1 MAFPD
6 KAGKKLS
13 DHVPA
18 LKDQGMDYLAAA
30 NAAGV
35 GIQCYR
41 VAQVGASPFTFTF
54 ATYGLKN
61 MADGTYNVIV
71 QGPNGDERADYATRT
86 PTSVQITGGA
96 AAEQLIV
103 LVIGRFANQS
113 I

>member
-6 KAGKKLS
+6 KAAKKAS
-13 DHVPA
+13 DHIPWA
-18 LKDQGMDYLAAA
+18 KDQGIDHFV
-30 NAAGV
+30 AAGAGGV
-35 GIQCYR
+35 GLQAYR

-61 MADGTYNVIV
+61 MADATYNVIV

-86 PTSVQITGGA
+86 TSGFQITGGA

-103 LVIGRFANQS
+103 LVIGRIANQS
-113 I
+113 L